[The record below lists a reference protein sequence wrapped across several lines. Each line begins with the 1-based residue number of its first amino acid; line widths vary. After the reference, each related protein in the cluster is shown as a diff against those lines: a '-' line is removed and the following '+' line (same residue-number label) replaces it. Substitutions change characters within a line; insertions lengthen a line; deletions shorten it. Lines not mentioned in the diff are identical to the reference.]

1 MLIVCQTDGVGTQF
15 LDDLCVLIVVLHGQ
29 GVALVQLILMAGD
42 TAQRGGL
49 AVDGEAAVR
58 GNGVAAHAYVGVDLV
73 KGLVVALQ
81 TCHHGVEVRLVHAP
95 QLSVR
100 DVNRNGRIVRRT
112 NSGSHFASVGVLD
125 AVHHGKAVVGVGD
138 EALDFKGS
146 AAVCGGLGGDHD
158 AGAAVVVQI
167 KVCVGHADQVHAP
180 VQSAVEGKVRRCGV
194 HGGGVLVA
202 DLDGQLVVAVTAQVG
217 DVGAEDGEA
226 AFVGGGNGAVH
237 LDGGIQRS
245 CQHLHIHAAAGQRL
259 HRFFKGAA
267 VNAGGAQVAAVA
279 VHAVHGVPGV
289 GQGDGLGGALAL
301 GEAQGPAFV
310 QGNDLSHDEFSCLI
324 SCFVSIVQGLVSSFT
339 DAILAWKSLGEI
351 EHFRAGI
358 VDFFTF
364 SGFPGGSGWGSC
376 RRCA

>member
-95 QLSVR
+95 QLGVR
-100 DVNRNGRIVRRT
+100 HIDG
-112 NSGSHFASVGVLD
+112 NSSAVGGAHSGGYLASVGVLD

-167 KVCVGHADQVHAP
+167 KVCVGHADQVHAA
-180 VQSAVEGKVRRCGV
+180 VQSAVEGKVRRGGV

-226 AFVGGGNGAVH
+226 AFVGGGNSAVH

-245 CQHLHIHAAAGQRL
+245 CQHLHIHAAASQRL
-259 HRFFKGAA
+259 HGLFKGAA
-267 VNAGGAQVAAVA
+267 VYAGGAQVAAVA

-324 SCFVSIVQGLVSSFT
+324 SCFVSIVQGL
-339 DAILAWKSLGEI
+339 
-351 EHFRAGI
+351 GI
-358 VDFFTF
+358 FFY
-364 SGFPGGSGWGSC
+364 
-376 RRCA
+376 